1 MLLLVSHP
9 ILALSQFT
17 VTSTTYHDMIA
28 LIVLDSSLVSFKVN
42 VDHVIDKHHGLDMH
56 LLTVHFILCACRS
69 HGT

>member
-1 MLLLVSHP
+1 MLFLVSHP

-17 VTSTTYHDMIA
+17 VSSAPYHDMIA
-28 LIVLDSSLVSFKVN
+28 LIVLDSCLVSFKVN

-56 LLTVHFILCACRS
+56 LLAVHFILCACLS